1 MSPDPDK
8 AAVNDGRPRLGPATL
23 AALAD
28 ATVERPRYRRE
39 ALHTGIVHL
48 GLGAFARAHLALAT
62 EQAIARTQDLRW
74 GITGVS
80 MRQPDTWEALA
91 PQVGLYTLAERDAGA
106 DGAPRERL
114 QVIGCVRDL
123 LVAPREQAVV
133 VERLAAAATRIVSL
147 TITEKGYAS
156 TSDGSAVDLIVRAL
170 AQRREHGRGGV
181 TLLSLDNLPG
191 NGRHLQQ
198 RVRERAARES
208 AALDAWIDA
217 HCSFPNSMVDRI
229 VPRTTAADVAT
240 VSRRLGLHDA
250 WPVVAEPF
258 FDWVV
263 EDRFVAGR
271 PDWLAPVRYADDA
284 APWEQVKLRLVNG
297 AHSQIAYC
305 GAMAGWPTV
314 DVAIGQNALA
324 THIAALLRDEME
336 PTLPRL
342 AGWDRNAYRV
352 ALLNRWRNP
361 ALAHRCQQIA
371 MDGSQKIT
379 QRWVAPL
386 ARRLAADAPIHR
398 LAFGVAAWIHYL
410 RGVDETGARYLIDDP
425 LAGALLAAAGG
436 HDAAADARALIALP
450 AVFGPLAGH
459 SRLAAEVAAPLQRLR
474 TGGVVAALADLT
486 ARAAATFA

>member
-1 MSPDPDK
+1 MSPVPDD
-8 AAVNDGRPRLGPATL
+8 AAMNDSQPRLAPDTL
-23 AALAD
+23 AALPD
-28 ATVERPRYRRE
+28 STVERPGYRRE
-39 ALHTGIVHL
+39 ALRSGIVHL

-80 MRQPDTWEALA
+80 MRQPDTWAALA
-91 PQVGLYTLAERDAGA
+91 PQAGLYTLAERDAGA

-114 QVIGCVRDL
+114 QVIGCVREL
-123 LVAPREQAVV
+123 LVAPRDEAVV
-133 VERLAAAATRIVSL
+133 VERLAAAGTRIVSL

-156 TSDGSAVDLIVRAL
+156 VGDGSAADLIVRAL
-170 AQRREHGRGGV
+170 AARRAHGRGGV

-191 NGRHLQQ
+191 NGHHLRQ
-198 RVRERAARES
+198 RVLERAADEGE
-208 AALDAWIDA
+208 ALDTWIDA

-229 VPRTTAADVAT
+229 VPRTTAADVAA

-263 EDRFVAGR
+263 EDHFIAGR
-271 PDWLAPVRYADDA
+271 PDWLAPVRYAADA

-314 DVAIGQNALA
+314 DAAIGQPLLA
-324 THIAALLRDEME
+324 THVEALLRDEME
-336 PTLPRL
+336 PTLPQL
-342 AGWDRNAYRV
+342 AGWDGDAYRA
-352 ALLNRWRNP
+352 ALLQRWRNP

-371 MDGSQKIT
+371 MDGSQKIP

-386 ARRLAADAPIHR
+386 TQRLAAGAPIHR

-410 RGVDETGARYLIDDP
+410 RGLDETGAPYPIDDP
-425 LAGALLAAAGG
+425 LGGRLQAALGG
-436 HDAAADARALIALP
+436 TDALADARALTDLP

-459 SRLAAEVAAPLQRLR
+459 PRLAAEAAVHLQRLR
-474 TGGVVAALADLT
+474 VGGVVAALAQL
-486 ARAAATFA
+486 AGQASPPPA